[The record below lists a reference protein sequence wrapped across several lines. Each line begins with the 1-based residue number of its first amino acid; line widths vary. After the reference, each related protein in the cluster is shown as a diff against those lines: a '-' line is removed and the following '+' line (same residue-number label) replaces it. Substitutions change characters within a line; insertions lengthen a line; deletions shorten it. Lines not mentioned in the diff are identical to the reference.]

1 MLIPK
6 VVDNSASSNIQPPI
20 FWYVVCIHET
30 QLLARWTPKSEL
42 SVIGS
47 FLWPKSA
54 TKMILITL
62 LTKSTPPNEIIC
74 INDHSE
80 VWIYDFCR
88 RTPATSHSVIGL
100 LAVKAFEKSII
111 IRLKPWLY
119 VNIYHRI
126 RLILTTGAL
135 VIFGTSNFPSDI
147 TNKSDGSKKSSDT
160 PVWDSPAVLWG
171 AQKMP

>member
-1 MLIPK
+1 MILRLFTYMLIPK

-42 SVIGS
+42 SMIGS

-62 LTKSTPPNEIIC
+62 LTKSTLPNEMIC

-80 VWIYDFCR
+80 VWISDFCHH
-88 RTPATSHSVIGL
+88 TPATSHSVIGL
-100 LAVKAFEKSII
+100 E
-111 IRLKPWLY
+111 P
-119 VNIYHRI
+119 VNMAIN
-126 RLILTTGAL
+126 LFNAPILRENGKYWF
-135 VIFGTSNFPSDI
+135 ISCH
-147 TNKSDGSKKSSDT
+147 KKSN
-160 PVWDSPAVLWG
+160 
-171 AQKMP
+171 

>member
-6 VVDNSASSNIQPPI
+6 LVDNSASSNVQPPI
-20 FWYVVCIHET
+20 FWYVVCIHEM

-62 LTKSTPPNEIIC
+62 LTKSTQPNEIIC

-80 VWIYDFCR
+80 VWISHFCHGN
-88 RTPATSHSVIGL
+88 PASSDLVIGL
-100 LAVKAFEKSII
+100 ETVKYRYTEPCATYGSLKHYDFTKSLIWNLKILAWYSPRKNFKSPL
-111 IRLKPWLY
+111 RL
-119 VNIYHRI
+119 
-126 RLILTTGAL
+126 
-135 VIFGTSNFPSDI
+135 
-147 TNKSDGSKKSSDT
+147 
-160 PVWDSPAVLWG
+160 
-171 AQKMP
+171 

>member
-1 MLIPK
+1 MILRLFTYMLIPK
-6 VVDNSASSNIQPPI
+6 VVNNSASSNIQPPI

-100 LAVKAFEKSII
+100 LAV
-111 IRLKPWLY
+111 
-119 VNIYHRI
+119 NIFCRCVCI
-126 RLILTTGAL
+126 LGTVFDEILTSIYLEIAY
-135 VIFGTSNFPSDI
+135 IFGLQT
-147 TNKSDGSKKSSDT
+147 
-160 PVWDSPAVLWG
+160 L
-171 AQKMP
+171 

>member
-1 MLIPK
+1 MILWLFTYMLIPK

-30 QLLARWTPKSEL
+30 QLLVCLTPKSEL

-62 LTKSTPPNEIIC
+62 LTKSTLPNEIIC

-80 VWIYDFCR
+80 VWIGDFCPGR
-88 RTPATSHSVIGL
+88 LSQDKKPRDFVRQDNLFFLNLKNILNAYHKQFL
-100 LAVKAFEKSII
+100 KS
-111 IRLKPWLY
+111 RSFHYFSYLY
-119 VNIYHRI
+119 
-126 RLILTTGAL
+126 
-135 VIFGTSNFPSDI
+135 FF
-147 TNKSDGSKKSSDT
+147 
-160 PVWDSPAVLWG
+160 
-171 AQKMP
+171 

>member
-1 MLIPK
+1 MILWLFTYMLIPK

-30 QLLARWTPKSEL
+30 QLFARWTPKSEL

-80 VWIYDFCR
+80 VWISHFCH
-88 RTPATSHSVIGL
+88 RTPASSDSVIGL
-100 LAVKAFEKSII
+100 ETVKKAFF
-111 IRLKPWLY
+111 WLY
-119 VNIYHRI
+119 ISQSKFHIEHICLKIFWLPI
-126 RLILTTGAL
+126 RHGWNSKTNYTMFFEAL
-135 VIFGTSNFPSDI
+135 
-147 TNKSDGSKKSSDT
+147 
-160 PVWDSPAVLWG
+160 
-171 AQKMP
+171 